1 MPSKFFGNK
10 NDKKNPKGKNQA
22 FSQRTNQKRMN
33 SGVKKS
39 GRGR

>member
-10 NDKKNPKGKNQA
+10 NDKKNPKGNNQA